1 MPVRWCDVVNC
12 GCRVAYLPTLYIF
25 MYLRIYVRHRLDTDG
40 VGLKFPP
47 HRLASGV
54 GGLRFSHEISLDPLH
69 GRSEAKCKAGG
80 VTPPDLKFQRVNLTR
95 KERTVSRQGDTNR
108 SLSAQILLIV
118 GSVCSRSHAF

>member
-1 MPVRWCDVVNC
+1 
-12 GCRVAYLPTLYIF
+12 

-95 KERTVSRQGDTNR
+95 KGKECVETGGYQTDPCPLISD
-108 SLSAQILLIV
+108 SL
-118 GSVCSRSHAF
+118 